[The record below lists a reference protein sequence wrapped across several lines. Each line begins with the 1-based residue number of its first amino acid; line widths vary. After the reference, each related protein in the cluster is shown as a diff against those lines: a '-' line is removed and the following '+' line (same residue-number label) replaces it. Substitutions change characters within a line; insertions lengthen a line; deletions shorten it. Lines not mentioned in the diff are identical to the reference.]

1 LSLALYY
8 HTLRHLRPSQV
19 VGRAWFA
26 LHRPRPDTS
35 PAPRRRPIKA
45 AVFPLPP
52 LREGSLVDENVFR
65 FLNIEGPLSD
75 AAAWNDPSADRLWLY
90 NLHYFDDL
98 NAAGRGRRRAWHVRL
113 VARWIAENPPGFGT
127 GWEPY
132 PLSLRIVNW
141 IKWACSGFSLS
152 DAAVHS
158 LAVQA
163 RYLRRRLE
171 HHLLGNHLLA
181 NAKALVFAGLFFDGD
196 ESKEWLAAGLGILE
210 RELTEQV
217 LADGGHFERSP
228 MYHSIV
234 LEDVLDLLAMS
245 RVFPSVVP
253 PRTFERWSDV
263 AGRMLTWLAA
273 MCHPDGDIAFFNDS
287 AFGIALTPSQLGVCA
302 RTLGLRISAPPDEE
316 ILRLEPSGYVR
327 IRRDRLQIIFDAAP
341 VGADYIPGHA
351 HADTLS
357 FELSLGTVRVLTN
370 SGISTYAF
378 GPRRAW
384 QRSTAAHNTVE
395 IDGEDSSEV
404 WSAFRVARR
413 ARPFDLAVE
422 RSGEAL
428 HVACSHDGYRRLK
441 GEPVHRRVI
450 ELREG
455 ALRLRVAD
463 SISGTGI
470 HRAAGHFHFHPG
482 IRVEEGANGD
492 WMISLPQGTQW
503 RMVGNNG
510 LRLKREEGEYAL
522 EFGKSIARPVL
533 VWRIE
538 GQLPIAAV
546 VEIFEER

>member
-1 LSLALYY
+1 MSLTLYY
-8 HTLRHLRPSQV
+8 HTLRHLRPSQFV
-19 VGRAWFA
+19 RRAWFA
-26 LHRPRPDTS
+26 LRRPRPDTS
-35 PAPRRRPIKA
+35 PAPRRRQIPA

-52 LREGSLVDENVFR
+52 LREGSLIEENVFR
-65 FLNIEGPLSD
+65 FLNVERPLPE
-75 AAAWNDPSADRLWLY
+75 ATGWHDPGADRLWLY

-98 NAAGRGRRRAWHVRL
+98 NAAGRGRRRAWHERL
-113 VARWIAENPPGFGT
+113 VARWITENPPGFGA

-171 HHLLGNHLLA
+171 YHLLGNHLLA

-196 ESKEWLAAGLGILE
+196 ESSEWLAAGLGILD
-210 RELTEQV
+210 REITEQV

-234 LEDVLDLLAMS
+234 LEDVLDLLAMG

-253 PRTFERWSDV
+253 PRTFERWTDV
-263 AGRMLTWLAA
+263 AGRMFTWLAA
-273 MCHPDGDIAFFNDS
+273 MCHPDGNIAFFNDS
-287 AFGIALTPSQLGVCA
+287 AFGIALTPSQLSACA
-302 RTLGLRISAPPDEE
+302 RALGLTISAPPDEE

-327 IRRDRLQIIFDAAP
+327 IRRDRLQILFDAAP

-370 SGISTYAF
+370 SGISTYTF

-384 QRSTAAHNTVE
+384 QRSTAAHNAVE
-395 IDGEDSSEV
+395 VDGEDSSEV

-422 RSGEAL
+422 RSESAL
-428 HVACSHDGYRRLK
+428 RVACSHDGYRRLK
-441 GEPVHRRVI
+441 GEPVHRRSI
-450 ELREG
+450 ELRE
-455 ALRLRVAD
+455 RVLRVSD
-463 SISGTGI
+463 SISGTGN
-470 HRAAGHFHFHPG
+470 HQAAGHFHFHPG
-482 IRVEEGANGD
+482 TRVQETTAGD
-492 WMISLPQGTQW
+492 WMIFLPQGTQW
-503 RMVGNNG
+503 RLVGRNG
-510 LRLKREEGEYAL
+510 LQLTREEGEYSP
-522 EFGKSIARPVL
+522 EFGKSIVRPVL

-538 GQLPIAAV
+538 GPLPIAAV
-546 VEIFEER
+546 VEIFEEK

>member
-1 LSLALYY
+1 MSLTLYY

-19 VGRAWFA
+19 ARRAWFA

-35 PAPRRRPIKA
+35 PAPRRRQIKA

-52 LREGSLVDENVFR
+52 LREVSLVGENAFR
-65 FLNIEGPLSD
+65 FLNVERSLSV
-75 AAAWNDPSADRLWLY
+75 AADWNDPGADRLWLY

-98 NAAGRGRRRAWHVRL
+98 NAAGRGRRRAWHERL
-113 VARWIAENPPGFGT
+113 VARWITENPPDFGA
-127 GWEPY
+127 GWESY

-171 HHLLGNHLLA
+171 YHLLGNHLLA
-181 NAKALVFAGLFFDGD
+181 NAKALVFAGLFFDDD

-253 PRTFERWSDV
+253 PPTFERWADV
-263 AGRMLTWLAA
+263 AGRMFTWLAA

-287 AFGIALTPSQLGVCA
+287 AFGIALTPSQLGACA
-302 RTLGLRISAPPDEE
+302 RALGLRISAPPDDE
-316 ILRLEPSGYVR
+316 ILRLESSGYVR

-357 FELSLGTVRVLTN
+357 FELSLGAERVLTN
-370 SGISTYAF
+370 SGISTYNF

-422 RSGEAL
+422 RSESAL
-428 HVACSHDGYRRLK
+428 QVACSHDGYRRLE
-441 GEPVHRRVI
+441 GEPVHRRSI
-450 ELREG
+450 ELGERV
-455 ALRLRVAD
+455 LRVSD
-463 SISGTGI
+463 SISGAGM
-470 HRAAGHFHFHPG
+470 HRATGHFHFHPG
-482 IRVEEGANGD
+482 IRVQETTTGD
-492 WMISLPQGTQW
+492 WMIFLPQGTQW
-503 RMVGNNG
+503 RMVGRNG
-510 LRLKREEGEYAL
+510 LQLTREEGEYSP
-522 EFGKSIARPVL
+522 EFGKSIVRHVL

-538 GQLPIAAV
+538 GQLPIEAV
-546 VEIFEER
+546 VEIFEEG

>member
-1 LSLALYY
+1 MFVSLYY
-8 HTLRHLRPSQV
+8 HTLRHLRLTQL

-26 LHRPRPDTS
+26 LYRPRPDTS
-35 PAPRRRPIKA
+35 PAPRQRQIKS

-52 LREGSLVDENVFR
+52 LREGSLVEENVFR
-65 FLNIEGPLSD
+65 FLNVERTLPD
-75 AAAWNDPSADRLWLY
+75 APDWNDPGADRLWLY

-98 NAAGRGRRRAWHVRL
+98 NAAGRGRRRAWHERL
-113 VARWIAENPPGFGT
+113 IARWITENPPGFGA

-141 IKWACSGFSLS
+141 IKWEWSGFSLS

-163 RYLRRRLE
+163 RYLRGRLE
-171 HHLLGNHLLA
+171 YHLLGNHLLA
-181 NAKALVFAGLFFDGD
+181 NAKALVFAGLFFEGD
-196 ESKEWLAAGLGILE
+196 ESRKWLDLGLGILE
-210 RELTEQV
+210 SELTEQI

-234 LEDVLDLLAMS
+234 FGDVLDLLAMS
-245 RVFPSVVP
+245 RVFPSVLP
-253 PRTFERWSDV
+253 PRAFERWTEV
-263 AGRMLTWLAA
+263 AGRMFTWLAA

-287 AFGIALTPSQLGVCA
+287 VFGIALTPAQLGACA
-302 RTLGLRISAPPDEE
+302 RTLGLPINAPPDDE

-357 FELSLGTVRVLTN
+357 FELSLGTERVLSN
-370 SGISTYAF
+370 SGISTYNV

-395 IDGEDSSEV
+395 IDGEDSSEM

-413 ARPFDLAVE
+413 ARPFDLTVE
-422 RSGEAL
+422 RSETAL
-428 HVACSHDGYRRLK
+428 RVACSHDGYQRLEGK
-441 GEPVHRRVI
+441 PIHRRTI
-450 ELREG
+450 ELGERV
-455 ALRLRVAD
+455 LRVSD
-463 SISGTGI
+463 SISGTGN
-470 HRAAGHFHFHPG
+470 HLAAGRFHFHPG
-482 IRVEEGANGD
+482 IRIQETTAGD
-492 WMISLPQGTQW
+492 WMIFLPQGTRW
-503 RMVGNNG
+503 RMVGRNG
-510 LRLKREEGEYAL
+510 LQLTREEGEYSP
-522 EFGKSIARPVL
+522 EFGKSTVRPVL

-538 GQLPIAAV
+538 GQLPIDAV
-546 VEIFEER
+546 VEILEEG

>member
-1 LSLALYY
+1 MSLTLYY

-19 VGRAWFA
+19 LRRAWFA
-26 LHRPRPDTS
+26 LRRPRPDTS
-35 PAPRRRPIKA
+35 PAPRRRQIA
-45 AVFPLPP
+45 TAVFPLPP
-52 LREGSLVDENVFR
+52 LREGSLIEENVFR
-65 FLNIEGPLSD
+65 FLNVERSLSD
-75 AAAWNDPSADRLWLY
+75 AAGWNDPGADRLWLY

-98 NAAGRGRRRAWHVRL
+98 NAAGRGRRRAWHERL
-113 VARWIAENPPGFGT
+113 IARWISENPPAFGA

-171 HHLLGNHLLA
+171 YHLLGNHLLA

-196 ESKEWLAAGLGILE
+196 ESSEWLAAGLGILD

-234 LEDVLDLLAMS
+234 LEDVLDLLAMG

-253 PRTFERWSDV
+253 PRTFERWTDV
-263 AGRMLTWLAA
+263 AGRMFTWLAA
-273 MCHPDGDIAFFNDS
+273 MCHPDGNIAFFNDS
-287 AFGIALTPSQLGVCA
+287 AFGIALTPSQLGACA
-302 RTLGLRISAPPDEE
+302 RALGLTISAPPDEE

-327 IRRDRLQIIFDAAP
+327 IRRDRLQILFDAAP

-370 SGISTYAF
+370 SGISTYNF

-384 QRSTAAHNTVE
+384 QRSTAAHNAVE
-395 IDGEDSSEV
+395 VDGEDSSEV
-404 WSAFRVARR
+404 WDAFRVARR
-413 ARPFDLAVE
+413 ARPFDLAIE
-422 RSGEAL
+422 RSESAL
-428 HVACSHDGYRRLK
+428 QVACSHNGYRRLK
-441 GEPVHRRVI
+441 GAPVHRRAI
-450 ELREG
+450 ELRESV
-455 ALRLRVAD
+455 LRVSD
-463 SISGTGI
+463 SISGTGN
-470 HRAAGHFHFHPG
+470 HQAAGHFHFHPG
-482 IRVEEGANGD
+482 TRVQETTAGD
-492 WMISLPQGTQW
+492 WMIFLPQGTQW
-503 RMVGNNG
+503 RLVGRNG
-510 LRLKREEGEYAL
+510 LQLTREEGEYSP
-522 EFGKSIARPVL
+522 EFGKSIVRPVL

-538 GQLPIAAV
+538 GPLPIAAV
-546 VEIFEER
+546 VEIFEEK

>member
-1 LSLALYY
+1 MSLTLYY
-8 HTLRHLRPSQV
+8 HTLRHLRLTQV

-35 PAPRRRPIKA
+35 PAPRRRQIKS

-52 LREGSLVDENVFR
+52 LREGSLVEENVFR
-65 FLNIEGPLSD
+65 FLNVERSLSD
-75 AAAWNDPSADRLWLY
+75 AADWNDPGADRLWLY

-98 NAAGRGRRRAWHVRL
+98 NAAGRGRRRAWHERL
-113 VARWIAENPPGFGT
+113 IARWITENPPSFGA

-141 IKWACSGFSLS
+141 IKWEWSGFSLS

-163 RYLRRRLE
+163 RYLRGRLE
-171 HHLLGNHLLA
+171 YHLLGNHLLA
-181 NAKALVFAGLFFDGD
+181 NAKALVFAGLFFEGD
-196 ESKEWLAAGLGILE
+196 ESGKWLDLGLGILE
-210 RELTEQV
+210 SELTEQI

-234 LEDVLDLLAMS
+234 FGDVLDLLAMS
-245 RVFPSVVP
+245 RVFPSVLP
-253 PRTFERWSDV
+253 PRAFERWTEV
-263 AGRMLTWLAA
+263 AGRMFTWLAA

-287 AFGIALTPSQLGVCA
+287 VFGVALTPAQLGACA
-302 RTLGLRISAPPDEE
+302 RTLDLPISAPPDDE

-351 HADTLS
+351 HADALS
-357 FELSLGTVRVLTN
+357 FELSLGTERVLTN
-370 SGISTYAF
+370 SGISTYNV

-395 IDGEDSSEV
+395 IDGEDSSEM

-422 RSGEAL
+422 RSETAL
-428 HVACSHDGYRRLK
+428 RVACSHDGYQRLEGKPIHRRTIEL
-441 GEPVHRRVI
+441 GEPV
-450 ELREG
+450 
-455 ALRLRVAD
+455 LRVSD
-463 SISGTGI
+463 SISGTGN
-470 HRAAGHFHFHPG
+470 HQAAGRFHFHPG
-482 IRVEEGANGD
+482 TGVQETTAGD
-492 WMISLPQGTQW
+492 WMIFLPQGTRW
-503 RMVGNNG
+503 RMVGRNG
-510 LRLKREEGEYAL
+510 LQLTREEGEYSP
-522 EFGKSIARPVL
+522 EFGKSTVRPVL

-538 GQLPIAAV
+538 GRLPIDAV
-546 VEIFEER
+546 VEILEEG

>member
-1 LSLALYY
+1 MSLTLYY
-8 HTLRHLRPSQV
+8 HTLRHLRLTQV

-35 PAPRRRPIKA
+35 PAPRQRQIKS

-52 LREGSLVDENVFR
+52 LREGSLVEENVFR
-65 FLNIEGPLSD
+65 FLNVERSLPD
-75 AAAWNDPSADRLWLY
+75 AADWNDPGADRLWLY

-98 NAAGRGRRRAWHVRL
+98 NAAGRGRRRAWHERL
-113 VARWIAENPPGFGT
+113 IARWITENPPGFGA

-141 IKWACSGFSLS
+141 IKWEWSGFSLS

-163 RYLRRRLE
+163 RYLRGRLE
-171 HHLLGNHLLA
+171 YHLLGNHLLA
-181 NAKALVFAGLFFDGD
+181 NAKALVFAGLFFEGD
-196 ESKEWLAAGLGILE
+196 ESRKWLDLGLGILE
-210 RELTEQV
+210 SELTEQI

-234 LEDVLDLLAMS
+234 FGDVLDLLAMS
-245 RVFPSVVP
+245 RVFPSVLP
-253 PRTFERWSDV
+253 PRASERWTEV
-263 AGRMLTWLAA
+263 AGRMFTWLAA

-287 AFGIALTPSQLGVCA
+287 VFGLALTPAQLGACA
-302 RTLGLRISAPPDEE
+302 RTLGLPISAPPDDE

-357 FELSLGTVRVLTN
+357 FELSLGTERVLTN
-370 SGISTYAF
+370 SGISTYNV

-395 IDGEDSSEV
+395 IDGEDSSEM

-413 ARPFDLAVE
+413 ARPFDLTVE
-422 RSGEAL
+422 RSETAL
-428 HVACSHDGYRRLK
+428 RVACSHDGYQRLEGKPIHRRTIEL
-441 GEPVHRRVI
+441 GEPV
-450 ELREG
+450 
-455 ALRLRVAD
+455 LRVSD
-463 SISGTGI
+463 SISGTGN
-470 HRAAGHFHFHPG
+470 HQAAGRFHFHPG
-482 IRVEEGANGD
+482 TRVQETTAGD
-492 WMISLPQGTQW
+492 WMIFLPQGTRW
-503 RMVGNNG
+503 RMVGRNG
-510 LRLKREEGEYAL
+510 LQLTREEGEYSP
-522 EFGKSIARPVL
+522 EFGKSTVRPVL

-538 GQLPIAAV
+538 GQLPIDAV
-546 VEIFEER
+546 VEILEEG

>member
-1 LSLALYY
+1 MSLTLYY

-19 VGRAWFA
+19 VGWAWFA
-26 LHRPRPDTS
+26 FHRPRPDTS
-35 PAPRRRPIKA
+35 PAPRRRQIAA

-52 LREGSLVDENVFR
+52 LREGSLVEENVFR
-65 FLNIEGPLSD
+65 FLNITRPLSD
-75 AAAWNDPSADRLWLY
+75 AADWNDLGADRLWLY

-98 NAAGRGRRRAWHVRL
+98 NAVGRGRRRAWHERL
-113 VARWIAENPPGFGT
+113 VARWITENPPGFGA

-152 DAAVHS
+152 DTAVHS

-171 HHLLGNHLLA
+171 YHLLGNHLLA
-181 NAKALVFAGLFFDGD
+181 NAKALVFAGLFFDGH
-196 ESKEWLAAGLGILE
+196 ESKEWLDIGLEILE

-217 LADGGHFERSP
+217 LEDGGHFERSP

-253 PRTFERWSDV
+253 PRTFERWTDV

-287 AFGIALTPSQLGVCA
+287 AFGIAVTPSQLGACA
-302 RTLGLRISAPPDEE
+302 RALGLQVSAPPDEE

-327 IRRDRLQIIFDAAP
+327 IRRDRLQILFDAAP
-341 VGADYIPGHA
+341 VGPDYIPGHA

-370 SGISTYAF
+370 SGVSTYNV

-422 RSGEAL
+422 RSESAL
-428 HVACSHDGYRRLK
+428 RVACSHDGYRRLK
-441 GEPVHRRVI
+441 GEPVHRRTI
-450 ELREG
+450 EVRE
-455 ALRLRVAD
+455 RVLRVSD

-470 HRAAGHFHFHPG
+470 HRAAAHFHFHQG
-482 IRVEEGANGD
+482 IRVEEGTTGD
-492 WMISLPQGTQW
+492 WMIFLPQGTQW
-503 RMVGNNG
+503 RMVGKNG
-510 LRLKREEGEYAL
+510 LQLAREEGEYAP
-522 EFGKSIARPVL
+522 EFGKSTVRPVL
-533 VWRIE
+533 VWRFE
-538 GQLPIAAV
+538 GRLPFAAV